1 MFLYPALI
9 VSQVRRHVLHTVL
22 HNVLHTVLHKPKED
36 ANIDNV
42 DNYNFDYDC
51 DYDYEVSLFVLKM
64 CQPKQILSAPT
75 INDDGNHDDFA
86 NYVCQGRWVSE
97 NADSCKCKFR
107 NPPFTS

>member
-9 VSQVRRHVLHTVL
+9 VSQVRRH
-22 HNVLHTVLHKPKED
+22 VLHTVLHKPKED

-86 NYVCQGRWVSE
+86 NYACQGRWVSE

-107 NPPFTS
+107 NHPFTS